1 MQIRHNF
8 RMIAFSPVKN
18 RPYVKINCNDQFQP
32 LKFGILLRETEVL
45 AAGSVMQEVRH
56 MVILKGIV
64 LLVCTGMVVGNS
76 ITTFDQ
82 PTPSQTLSATSTINQ
97 TATLNSLV
105 VSMATQSTS
114 TMITPSRSSSS
125 RVISSSSV
133 FADRTTESQPNNK
146 DEEEKEKEKKETAL
160 IVASCAG
167 GATLVIGLFVVT
179 CTHRRGQKP

>member
-1 MQIRHNF
+1 M
-8 RMIAFSPVKN
+8 
-18 RPYVKINCNDQFQP
+18 
-32 LKFGILLRETEVL
+32 LRETEVL

-76 ITTFDQ
+76 ITAFDQ
-82 PTPSQTLSATSTINQ
+82 STPAQTLSSTINQ
-97 TATLNSLV
+97 TATLNSPV

-114 TMITPSRSSSS
+114 TMISPSRSSSF
-125 RVISSSSV
+125 RVISNSSV